1 MKMKFKTDII
11 SSQSIILRPF
21 KIDDAYNM
29 FNNWASDQEIT
40 KYISWN
46 PHLDLNVT
54 KQVINNWL
62 IEYENNQTLNWAI
75 DLCNENN
82 NPYGSIGIS
91 KIIDHDTVEIG
102 YVLAKKWWNK
112 GIISKSLK
120 MVINYIFQNTSIN
133 KIQAVCNVNNI
144 GSQKVLEKNNMKL
157 LYEFNM
163 FIEEKQE
170 LWKCFRYEIKK

>member
-1 MKMKFKTDII
+1 MKMKFKNDII
-11 SSQSIILRPF
+11 SNNYITLRPI
-21 KIDDAYNM
+21 KIDDAFNM
-29 FNNWASDQEIT
+29 FNNWASDQKVT

-46 PHLDLNVT
+46 PHSTIDVT
-54 KQVINNWL
+54 KQIINNWL
-62 IEYENNQTLNWAI
+62 EQYKNNETLLWAI
-75 DLCNENN
+75 DINNKNN

-91 KIIDHDTVEIG
+91 KIIDHNTIEIG
-102 YVLAKKWWNK
+102 YVLSRNYWHK
-112 GIISKSLK
+112 GIITECLR
-120 MVINYIFQNTSIN
+120 MVIDYIFNNTSIDT
-133 KIQAVCNVNNI
+133 IQAVCNINNI

>member
-1 MKMKFKTDII
+1 
-11 SSQSIILRPF
+11 
-21 KIDDAYNM
+21 M
-29 FNNWASDQEIT
+29 FNNWASDQKVT

-46 PHLDLNVT
+46 PHSTIDVT
-54 KQVINNWL
+54 KQIINNWL
-62 IEYENNQTLNWAI
+62 EQYKNNETLLWAI
-75 DLCNENN
+75 DINNKNN

-91 KIIDHDTVEIG
+91 KIIDHNTIEIG
-102 YVLAKKWWNK
+102 YVLSRNYWHK
-112 GIISKSLK
+112 GIITECLR
-120 MVINYIFQNTSIN
+120 MVIDYIFNNTSIDT
-133 KIQAVCNVNNI
+133 IQAVCNINNI